1 MSTLDAQSLLALIV
15 EDHDDIAG
23 LMQVSLRRLGVNSH
37 HARSGFLALD
47 FLAHSTPDLLL
58 LDINMPGM
66 TGWQVL
72 DTIKERYP
80 DARYPVIVLT
90 ALTDPANRTI
100 GKLQS
105 QVVRYL
111 TKPFDLDV
119 FEQAVREALKLDG
132 G

>member
-1 MSTLDAQSLLALIV
+1 MSTPDAQRPLVLIV
-15 EDHDDIAG
+15 EDADDIAG
-23 LMQVSLRRLGVNSH
+23 LMQHALRRLGVNSH

-47 FLAHSTPDLLL
+47 FLAQTTPDLLL

-80 DARYPVIVLT
+80 DARYPVIVMT

-111 TKPFDLDV
+111 TKPFELAV
-119 FEQAVREALKLDG
+119 FEKAVRDVLNLDG
-132 G
+132 A